1 MPFGLSEIS
10 QPCTGEPLRRRAIS
24 LVLAVQIARDFG
36 RSEQLV
42 DPGGRL
48 KRSHDLESE
57 LRHEF
62 HAHLLCQQPAQE
74 SLVLLEVSGR
84 LLGLTPAKRENIDG
98 SEVEGWRTAQLR
110 HRERVPAQYVVHDF
124 AAMKN
129 LGERMPDHF
138 AHLELA
144 LGGGFAFSALPQSLW
159 TSPRDLTRPSIPLG
173 PSELKHQWNGLLG
186 PA

>member
-1 MPFGLSEIS
+1 
-10 QPCTGEPLRRRAIS
+10 GEPLRRRAIS

-48 KRSHDLESE
+48 ERRIDLESE

-62 HAHLLCQQPAQE
+62 HAHILCQQPAQE

-98 SEVEGWRTAQLR
+98 SELEVWRHAHLR

-129 LGERMPDHF
+129 LGERMPNHF
-138 AHLELA
+138 AHIEMTLA
-144 LGGGFAFSALPQSLW
+144 GGLPFAAHSQPRW
-159 TSPRDLTRPSIPLG
+159 TSSPDLTGPSIPLG
-173 PSELKHQWNGLLG
+173 PSELKHQ
-186 PA
+186 